1 MNHITLKD
9 NVIIS
14 LETDGM
20 FEWEQFT
27 GTSLEITFKTS
38 TPNTRSQWV
47 SIDNVD
53 TLILASYF
61 LHKTEDDF
69 KNMTADEFIQ
79 DMLKMEET
87 A

>member
-9 NVIIS
+9 NIIIS
-14 LETDGM
+14 LETEGM

-47 SIDNVD
+47 SVENVD
-53 TLILASYF
+53 TLSLASYF
-61 LHKTEDDF
+61 LYKTADDF